1 MDSSMTWQGRA
12 ITMSPLRVTSLPYND
27 KIYLT
32 SIDFQCPIID
42 FYEDVDFQPIEN
54 AADV

>member
-1 MDSSMTWQGRA
+1 
-12 ITMSPLRVTSLPYND
+12 MSPLRVTSLPYND

-32 SIDFQCPIID
+32 SIDFRCPIID